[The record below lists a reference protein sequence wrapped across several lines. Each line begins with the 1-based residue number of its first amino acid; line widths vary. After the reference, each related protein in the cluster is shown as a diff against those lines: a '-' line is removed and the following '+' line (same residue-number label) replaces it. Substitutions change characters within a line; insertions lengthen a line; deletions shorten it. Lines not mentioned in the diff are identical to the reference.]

1 MSNIKVEA
9 AMGVEEELGT
19 SDEIKEFRHEG
30 ELESH
35 KDALLDIK
43 NSLAMSADKPPL
55 AAALDVSINVL
66 YKRIVYTIRYTQ
78 VSSTFK

>member
-66 YKRIVYTIRYTQ
+66 CTLYGTHKCQ
-78 VSSTFK
+78 VRLSSCQC